1 MIRIHEPMRWLSGDA
16 NRSAVPVAATH
27 ASRAAVWR
35 AQQAKGRDFVTV
47 GAKPGIDAVTQTLVL
62 VGADDAA
69 FNSATTFQLDA
80 SALLS
85 EIDEAIA
92 LPASP
97 CVALLG
103 PVSLLFLGASVDEG
117 FDRLSLLDR
126 LLAVY
131 EALLTKLAAR
141 GVTWVQIDEPLLG
154 EALPPTWQDALR
166 CAYARLLG
174 VDQHLMLTTG
184 AALLPGNLALACEL
198 PVAGLHINA
207 PIDSDELKEA
217 AQRLP
222 RERELSV
229 SVGSADAG
237 TGARNLTALRALR
250 QLRGGRVWLA
260 GEVEWGV
267 RDNAPCA
274 DELVALQRALW
285 RDDAAMAR
293 GPAHVR

>member
-1 MIRIHEPMRWLSGDA
+1 MRWLGQA
-16 NRSAVPVAATH
+16 PTAP

-47 GAKPGIDAVTQTLVL
+47 GARPGVDAVTQMLSL
-62 VGADDAA
+62 VGAPSAEFD
-69 FNSATTFQLDA
+69 SATTFQLDA
-80 SALLS
+80 GALLA

-103 PVSLLFLGASVDEG
+103 PVSLLFLGTNGEDA
-117 FDRLSLLDR
+117 FDRLGLLDR
-126 LLAVY
+126 LLPVY

-141 GVTWVQIDEPLLG
+141 GVTWVQIDEPMLAETLQP
-154 EALPPTWQDALR
+154 AWQDALR
-166 CAYARLLG
+166 RAYARLLG

-217 AQRLP
+217 ALRLP

-229 SVGSADAG
+229 RVDGPDHGG
-237 TGARNLTALRALR
+237 TQALASLRALR

-260 GEVEWGV
+260 GELEW
-267 RDNAPCA
+267 NAREGAGAP

-285 RDDAAMAR
+285 RDDAALALTASSAAAAR
-293 GPAHVR
+293 SRSPGLPAQRGC